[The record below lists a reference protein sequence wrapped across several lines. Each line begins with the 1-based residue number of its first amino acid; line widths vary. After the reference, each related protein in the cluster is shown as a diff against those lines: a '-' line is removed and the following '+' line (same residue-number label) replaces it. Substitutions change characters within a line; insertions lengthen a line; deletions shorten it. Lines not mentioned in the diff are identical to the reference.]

1 VAKAVT
7 KIVGQKSM
15 RNKLSWLLA
24 LLVFSSAAHAD
35 LDVTISGG
43 ETAATP
49 IAIVPFAGLAANEVD
64 MAKVID
70 ADLGRTGQFRTLA
83 RGSLPEQ
90 PSDPAGV
97 HFPSWRAVSMDNLV
111 LGQLKRDPATGSVQV
126 RFYLI
131 DTVRGA
137 QLMAFDMPAVAPTQL
152 RYLSHQ
158 IADLIYQKLTGIPGA
173 FTTKI
178 AYVAASGLGSARRFE
193 LVVADADGDSPR
205 AVAVSREPLMSPSWS
220 PDRKQLAYVGFERGR
235 SAIYIHTLATG
246 QVRKLISEKGING
259 SPDWSP
265 DGRSM
270 AVTLSFETN
279 PDIYIIDVATGSRRR
294 ITDQYGIDTE
304 ASWSPDGQTLVFTS
318 DRGGQPQIYQVP
330 AAGGDAKRVTFV
342 GKQNLRASYSP
353 DGKSLVVVN
362 YDDARYRIA
371 LLDLA
376 SGAMKIISD
385 GPLDESPS
393 YAPNGMVV
401 IYATQGRQGAEL
413 ATSSIDG
420 RVRQRMRQPGDV
432 REPAWSPQNR

>member
-1 VAKAVT
+1 MWN
-7 KIVGQKSM
+7 KIAG
-15 RNKLSWLLA
+15 LFA
-24 LLVFSSAAHAD
+24 LLMISSVAHAD
-35 LDVTISGG
+35 LDVTVSGG

-49 IAIVPFAGLAANEVD
+49 IAIAPFAGLAANEVD

-70 ADLGRTGQFRTLA
+70 ADLGRVGQFRTLP
-83 RGSLPEQ
+83 RSSMPEQ
-90 PSDPAGV
+90 PSDPSGV
-97 HFPSWRAVSMDNLV
+97 HFPSWRDVGMDNLV
-111 LGQLKRDPATGSVQV
+111 LGQAKRDPASGSVQV

-131 DTVRGA
+131 DTVRGT
-137 QLMAFDMPAVAPTQL
+137 QLMAYDMPPVAPTQL
-152 RYLSHQ
+152 RYVSHQ
-158 IADLIYQKLTGIPGA
+158 ISDLIYQKLTGIPGA

-193 LVVADADGDSPR
+193 LVVSDADGDSPR

-246 QVRKLISEKGING
+246 QVRKLVSEKGING

-279 PDIYIIDVATGSRRR
+279 PDIYIIDVATGARRR

-304 ASWSPDGQTLVFTS
+304 PSWSPDGQTLVFTS

-353 DGKSLVVVN
+353 DGKSLVLVN

-371 LLDLA
+371 LLDLS
-376 SGAMKIISD
+376 SGAMKLISD

-393 YAPNGMVV
+393 FAPNGMVV

-432 REPAWSPQNR
+432 REPAWSPQIR